1 MKIQTLLLT
10 LVSAIFFCSSA
21 WADKYVIQVGAF
33 HKVTAQTLST
43 VAHYG
48 DYQQEQS
55 GNLTRLTV
63 GLFQSRQDAEKR
75 LVDVKKDYP
84 EAFVRMVEGQ
94 KNKEHH
100 HSYEQ
105 LSDHHHPHF
114 SGPEMEKWQHLT
126 EDQRAHAVYLDGK
139 LHLKYGD
146 DFTSID
152 AVQMDSKSAE

>member
-10 LVSAIFFCSSA
+10 LVSVIFFCSSA

-33 HKVTAQTLST
+33 HKVTDQTLST

-63 GLFQSRQDAEKR
+63 GLFQSRQDAEKL

-84 EAFVRMVEGQ
+84 EAFVRMVD
-94 KNKEHH
+94 
-100 HSYEQ
+100 EQ